1 METSIRYPIRYVS
14 RQTGLKPH
22 LIRAWEERYGAVH
35 PERAPSNQRLYSD
48 ADIRRL
54 ELLKTAVDHGH
65 AISAV
70 APLSDSD
77 LQELVARGA
86 TRQVQEGDAAPVA
99 AAPAA
104 PSPAAAAQKLDAA
117 IEHIRRLDV
126 RGLETV
132 LSAAAVAMPRQ
143 AFLGK
148 IVLPLF
154 RRIGNLWQAGELK
167 IVNEHMASVTI
178 RAMLWDMLRTVE
190 TAAAAPCIV
199 VGTPAGH
206 RHEFGA
212 LAAALTAAEA
222 GWQAHYFGPD
232 LPSEELAYAA
242 HKLEA
247 RAICLSLCHQLD
259 DRTLPIELTR
269 LRRAVGP
276 DMPVLVGGPGAET
289 AHEAVRAVNGWI
301 VNDLETFRRRL
312 EALTSHNAKKD
323 PKRRPTS

>member
-1 METSIRYPIRYVS
+1 MDADIRYPIRYVV

-48 ADIRRL
+48 TDIRRL
-54 ELLKTAVDHGH
+54 VLLKTAVDHGH

-70 APLSDSD
+70 APLSNPD
-77 LQELVARGA
+77 LQELVERGT
-86 TRQVQEGDAAPVA
+86 TRQAPKGEAAPAA

-104 PSPAAAAQKLDAA
+104 PSAAAAAQKLDAA
-117 IEHIRRLDV
+117 LEHILRLDV

-132 LSAAAVAMPRQ
+132 LSQAAVGMPRQ

-154 RRIGNLWQAGELK
+154 HRIGNLWQAGELK
-167 IVNEHMASVTI
+167 IVNEHMASITI

-190 TAAAAPCIV
+190 TAATAPCII

-242 HKLEA
+242 RKVEA

-276 DMPVLVGGPGAET
+276 DMPVLIGGPGTET
-289 AHEAVRAVNGWI
+289 ALDAVRAVNGLI

-312 EALTSHNAKKD
+312 EALTSHNVKKD
-323 PKRRPTS
+323 SQRSSTS